1 MYVYTQ
7 YTNWLRPAAMVPGM
21 RRRGRPSSFPSPPP
35 ATPAGSAP
43 DRSYVYAC
51 RGTRT
56 MPSSSPSLT
65 ASFALLCA
73 LLAASEA
80 AAADNVFT
88 RAVNRAAPRPLT
100 FYGNALSVYGQ
111 CEGDCDSDEDCYAGW
126 CATSATDTPRCRAA
140 PWAVSPIF
148 PTSTTACGRGSDG
161 GTRHWCRG
169 GRLGGSA
176 SAPEHG
182 REPCR
187 RGAIAR
193 VRGRLVSSP
202 CAWVGGTEES
212 IN

>member
-111 CEGDCDSDEDCYAGW
+111 CEGDCDSDEDCYAGMV
-126 CATSATDTPRCRAA
+126 CYQRNGYAQVPGCTMGGVADIPNVDYCVRAEEVMGAQDTGAEGG
-140 PWAVSPIF
+140 VSGGALPLLN
-148 PTSTTACGRGSDG
+148 TAGNPVEGE
-161 GTRHWCRG
+161 
-169 GRLGGSA
+169 RL
-176 SAPEHG
+176 
-182 REPCR
+182 RECE
-187 RGAIAR
+187 GD
-193 VRGRLVSSP
+193 
-202 CAWVGGTEES
+202 W
-212 IN
+212 